1 MLQFVIN
8 KACVTVIITL
18 LNIFTIN
25 HLQNFFIFG
34 IIVTNDNGG
43 QIGLPDL
50 DNENMQAE
58 E

>member
-8 KACVTVIITL
+8 RDFKMPASTV

-34 IIVTNDNGG
+34 IMVY
-43 QIGLPDL
+43 
-50 DNENMQAE
+50 E
-58 E
+58 